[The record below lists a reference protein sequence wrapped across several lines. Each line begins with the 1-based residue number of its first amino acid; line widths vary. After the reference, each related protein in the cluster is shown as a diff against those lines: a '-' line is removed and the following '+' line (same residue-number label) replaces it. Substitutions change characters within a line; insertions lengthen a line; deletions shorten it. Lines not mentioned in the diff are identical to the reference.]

1 MKDKIITEND
11 AFKKNLTLEFCY
23 VKMFGLRGFGNISL
37 NEVSEYEWRNFLSE
51 KKSDWGF
58 AVSHELYYE
67 AVQTAKDFL
76 IS

>member
-1 MKDKIITEND
+1 
-11 AFKKNLTLEFCY
+11 
-23 VKMFGLRGFGNISL
+23 MFGLRGFGNISL